1 LYGVTPQKKVTLMFI
16 TMRGSNLIYG
26 ADARGGGVKFKNI
39 TKIQSNTT
47 QLMIFIKV
55 YSYIVLCF
63 GSSNEPFQIDYQE
76 KVNNSYSKTN

>member
-1 LYGVTPQKKVTLMFI
+1 
-16 TMRGSNLIYG
+16 
-26 ADARGGGVKFKNI
+26 
-39 TKIQSNTT
+39 
-47 QLMIFIKV
+47 MIFIKV